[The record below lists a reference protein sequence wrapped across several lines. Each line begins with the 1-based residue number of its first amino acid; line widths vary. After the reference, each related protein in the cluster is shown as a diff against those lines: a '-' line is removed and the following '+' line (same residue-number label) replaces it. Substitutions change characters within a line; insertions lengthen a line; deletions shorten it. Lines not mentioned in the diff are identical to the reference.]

1 MRNVLHAPRAAWAA
15 LAAALVFHLLSIS
28 LTAGDR
34 FGAGILRRSLLE
46 GLALGEK
53 AVDRAVS
60 RAAGIWT
67 GYIALVDL
75 AAENER
81 LRAEN
86 RDLRVQ
92 WTEKKEELIEADNL
106 RALVDFD
113 APGLGK
119 TVVARVIGRD
129 ASTGRQTLTLDR
141 GRSSG
146 IRKDASILTPDG
158 VVGRVIEVAAS
169 SSIVQLIVDP
179 ESAVAVLVGDA
190 RHQGVLKGNGRMLEL
205 EYIDDDRFL
214 KEGDVFISS
223 GLDRIHRKGFAVG
236 TAVAIGPPDEGR
248 QLKSVLIRP
257 AVDLGRLEEVLC
269 AIDPLPEADAA
280 ETEPQ

>member
-169 SSIVQLIVDP
+169 SSIRR
-179 ESAVAVLVGDA
+179 A
-190 RHQGVLKGNGRMLEL
+190 R
-205 EYIDDDRFL
+205 
-214 KEGDVFISS
+214 
-223 GLDRIHRKGFAVG
+223 
-236 TAVAIGPPDEGR
+236 P
-248 QLKSVLIRP
+248 
-257 AVDLGRLEEVLC
+257 
-269 AIDPLPEADAA
+269 
-280 ETEPQ
+280 